1 MKPKQN
7 KTKNANKAKG
17 RPERNPDDLRLGD
30 AEAIKYT
37 RGEET
42 MRKFADHIGRVVT
55 GNPDFKTESYESEV
69 ESGVTVFGKRSR
81 FDLIIVDPNV
91 GTVDLEAQRRHEDH
105 LAERMNLYA
114 AQLIIRDADK
124 GKRYEDIRD
133 SYIVFA
139 CLGDPMR
146 SSKPVQI
153 IEMKDQFGE
162 RAGGKV
168 HWIVLSEANNK
179 DPKTEFEWLSH
190 DMFAK
195 LEEIHDTDMRER
207 LQYLRK
213 EEVFKNMHLE
223 TREEEIARKLEE
235 QRKALEAERCIAI
248 VKQME
253 ADRAEKE
260 KALEEQRAE
269 SIRQMLKLGNEPE
282 KIAEITGMPLEE
294 ILEISRREG

>member
-7 KTKNANKAKG
+7 KTKKASES
-17 RPERNPDDLRLGD
+17 RPEKNPADLRLGD

-42 MRKFADHIGRVVT
+42 MRRFADHIGRVVT
-55 GNPDFKTESYESEV
+55 GNPDFKAESYESEV

-81 FDLIIVDPNV
+81 FDLIIVDPKV
-91 GTVDLEAQRRHEDH
+91 GTVDLEAQKRHEDN

-146 SSKPVQI
+146 SGKPVQI

-162 RAGGKV
+162 QIEGKV

-179 DPKTEFEWLSH
+179 EPRTEIEWLSH
-190 DMFAK
+190 DMFAR
-195 LEEIHDTDMRER
+195 LEKIHDTDMRER

-213 EEVFKNMHLE
+213 EEVFRNMHLE

-253 ADRAEKE
+253 ADRENTV
-260 KALEEQRAE
+260 
-269 SIRQMLKLGNEPE
+269 RQMLMLGIEPD
-282 KIAEITGMPLEE
+282 KIAEVTRMPLSDV
-294 ILEISRREG
+294 LEIANRK

>member
-1 MKPKQN
+1 
-7 KTKNANKAKG
+7 
-17 RPERNPDDLRLGD
+17 L
-30 AEAIKYT
+30 
-37 RGEET
+37 
-42 MRKFADHIGRVVT
+42 
-55 GNPDFKTESYESEV
+55 
-69 ESGVTVFGKRSR
+69 
-81 FDLIIVDPNV
+81 
-91 GTVDLEAQRRHEDH
+91 GTVDLEAQKSHEDH

-114 AQLIIRDADK
+114 AQLIMRDADK

-190 DMFAK
+190 DMFAP
-195 LEEIHDTDMRER
+195 LEEIRDSDMRER

-213 EEVFKNMHLE
+213 EEVFRNMHLE
-223 TREEEIARKLEE
+223 TREEELARKLEE
-235 QRKALEAERCIAI
+235 QRKAMEAERAVAI
-248 VKQME
+248 VNQME

-269 SIRQMLKLGNEPE
+269 SIRQMLRHGITPE
-282 KIAEITGMPLEE
+282 KVAEILNAPLEE
-294 ILEISRREG
+294 ILEIGKREGAIEG

>member
-7 KTKNANKAKG
+7 KTKKSSKRRQKRNA
-17 RPERNPDDLRLGD
+17 DDLRLGD

-91 GTVDLEAQRRHEDH
+91 GTVDLEAQKRHEDH
-105 LAERMNLYA
+105 LAERMSLYA
-114 AQLIIRDADK
+114 AQLIMRDADK
-124 GKRYEDIRD
+124 GKRYEDVKDIH
-133 SYIVFA
+133 IVFA
-139 CLGDPMR
+139 CLGDPMG
-146 SSKPVQI
+146 SGKPVQI
-153 IEMKDQFGE
+153 VEMKDQFGE
-162 RAGGKV
+162 QIKGKV

-179 DPKTEFEWLSH
+179 DPRTEFEWLSH
-190 DMFAK
+190 DMFAR

-213 EEVFKNMHLE
+213 EEVFRNMHLE

-248 VKQME
+248 VKHL
-253 ADRAEKE
+253 ADAVFP
-260 KALEEQRAE
+260 
-269 SIRQMLKLGNEPE
+269 IGN
-282 KIAEITGMPLEE
+282 PLF
-294 ILEISRREG
+294 LQGLL

>member
-1 MKPKQN
+1 
-7 KTKNANKAKG
+7 
-17 RPERNPDDLRLGD
+17 
-30 AEAIKYT
+30 
-37 RGEET
+37 

-55 GNPDFKTESYESEV
+55 GNPDFKAESYESEV

-81 FDLIIVDPNV
+81 FDLIIVDPEL

-190 DMFAK
+190 DMFAP
-195 LEEIHDTDMRER
+195 LEEIRDSDMRER

-213 EEVFKNMHLE
+213 EEVFRNMHLE

-260 KALEEQRAE
+260 KALDDAKTAFESEKEKALKEQRIADRE
-269 SIRQMLKLGNEPE
+269 NSVRQMLRHGITAE
-282 KIAEITGMPLEE
+282 KVAEILNVPLED
-294 ILEISRREG
+294 ILEIGKRDGILKD